1 MFARK
6 EFRHDIEKQ
15 EGMKDNATLVPMLTV
30 RQVAK
35 LLHVHSNTVRR
46 WSDQGI
52 LRAYRISPRGDRRYR
67 REDIE
72 YFLTETNGNKVRL
85 GRKKVRQPESY

>member
-1 MFARK
+1 VSRK
-6 EFRHDIEKQ
+6 K
-15 EGMKDNATLVPMLTV
+15 GMTDNNTLAPMLTV

-52 LRAYRISPRGDRRYR
+52 LRAYRISPRGDRRYK
-67 REDIE
+67 REDVEHFIA
-72 YFLTETNGNKVRL
+72 ETDINEVRV
-85 GRKKVRQPESY
+85 GRKQIRQPESH